1 MDKRNIKNISK
12 NILAITL
19 LWFCGLGIHQVSAT
33 HIVGGNLTYKH
44 INGDTFEIKLV
55 LRRDCYLGSP
65 EAQFDDPARVYVFD
79 DSGQQAKFLSGRN
92 PDPNKFFDGYLK
104 LPFMNSDTLNEYIR
118 SDCGFEGTQV
128 CVHQTTYL
136 GRIVLSR
143 AKKFY
148 NFAYQRCC
156 RNASLDNVVDPLN
169 TGATYWTTITQ
180 EAFGLNN
187 NSATF
192 NAWPDVYI
200 CANKPLEF
208 DHSAKD
214 IDGDSLVYRLCT
226 PNQGGNKVNSDPD
239 PISFPP
245 YTGTGNIVEWQSPY
259 SLNDMMGGVPLKI
272 DQNTGLLT
280 ATPNLVGQFLVGV
293 CVEEYRNGVR
303 IGITRRDFQFNVR
316 ICSQPP
322 LARFSTSESNCDG
335 LTVEFYNNSLSANSY
350 QWNFNYPSTDV
361 NFMST
366 QENPIFTFPKSGV
379 YDVRLMVTRGSDA
392 CFDTITQKV
401 SVYENKIIPS
411 FRYSLSDCKSSV
423 DSLTLKLEDTS
434 VFNEPGHTIDQW
446 IWTITQNGLFTVAN
460 GKDVII
466 PLSYDGNVDVKLELF
481 ASNGCKSTFTQS
493 VNVNDLI
500 PKQDFKFE
508 LVSCPSE
515 GIAEVQLTDLSG
527 PLNPFAN
534 IKNSRWTMGNQVF
547 DGNPVIVTLPQD
559 TKQFDVTLTTS
570 FDGACLVDLTRTI
583 DLSNFVPK
591 SDVSISPVSCP
602 DDDNIALTL
611 QYIDTLSNGYTAN
624 NISWEAGIISNLNN
638 YNGSS
643 IDIII
648 PKDSLLVFELVT
660 TFSNGCVDRIKQ
672 THLPGPFATLKFV
685 AGPIIVCPNDSKQ
698 IITNGN
704 PDWTYTWSPT
714 DGLDLTD
721 PSNPRVTSDSNR
733 TYLVTVTDGLC
744 TVNGSID
751 VIALAGGISLNII
764 ADTVTCDGTVNLSAN
779 GGIGT
784 GVYSWSTSPTIDP
797 VIATGQSVYLAFTER
812 EITYYVTFVGDACA
826 TEPAAIHVKNEMPR
840 IDDLS
845 PFRICREDTTKII
858 TLNLINYHQNTYTWD
873 ADPHIVSGGN
883 TFNPSIGVGPNE
895 AESFILYYNVEN
907 QFGCKLRDSVLFNL
921 GVNPETDFDFT
932 LTQCGEYKV
941 CFEHNN
947 TFSGFNVWNFGDL
960 TTEDDK
966 SLDKNPCY
974 TYPDAGTYT
983 ITLSNITHV
992 CPFKDV
998 QKTITINPQI
1008 QLVAI
1013 ADEILCKGDS
1023 LYLKATSNLQNAQYQ
1038 WLDTKGNVLSNNGNL
1053 SQLIL
1058 SDSTY
1063 IIKGIDNF
1071 GCEDLDTVSVTV
1083 FKFDYN
1089 VALKDSFCV
1098 NEASK
1103 ITLNIANPND
1113 YIITWSPS
1121 QYIQSGANTTQP
1133 TILPISGI
1141 QLQLALQHIST
1152 GCTDTS
1158 LYVPKLTQPFSFDV
1172 DVPEIFCNDVETSIQ
1187 LNIANPSAYTY
1198 VWTPNDCITSGNGT
1212 ANPILKIK
1220 QDKTVHVVV
1229 TNKSSGCQKDL
1240 DFDVKAGDNVTVDVN
1255 AEPDFTI
1262 YEGEDLIIFVQD
1274 SVTGSTYTWSTGESG
1289 TQISVNPS
1297 EDTDYIVTVTDANG
1311 CTATDIVTV
1320 TVRRAQCDETDIFI
1334 PTAFSPNGNRTNE
1347 TFKPYSHFIDEMYLV
1362 IYNRW
1367 GQEVF
1372 STNDKNG
1379 EWDGTFKG
1387 QKGQDL
1393 APDSYAFYIKVRCI
1407 NAEEYVKRGNVT
1419 LIR

>member
-1 MDKRNIKNISK
+1 MNKRNIKNISK
-12 NILAITL
+12 SIFTLAL
-19 LWFCGLGIHQVSAT
+19 LWFCGMGIQQVSAT
-33 HIVGGNLTYKH
+33 HIVGGNLTYRH

-79 DSGQQAKFLSGRN
+79 DSGAQAKFLSGRN

-136 GRIVLSR
+136 GKIVLSR
-143 AKKFY
+143 AKSY
-148 NFAYQRCC
+148 YTFAYQRCC
-156 RNASLDNVVDPLN
+156 RNATLANIIDPLN
-169 TGATYWTTITQ
+169 TGSTYWTVIEQ
-180 EAFGLNN
+180 KAFKDN
-187 NSATF
+187 NSSPTF

-226 PNQGGNKVNSDPD
+226 PSQGARNDDPNPD

-245 YTGTGNIVEWQSPY
+245 YTGSGTIVEWASPY
-259 SLNDMMGGVPLKI
+259 ALNDMMGGIPLKI
-272 DQNTGLLT
+272 DAKTGLLT
-280 ATPNLVGQFLVGV
+280 GTPNLVGQFLVGV
-293 CVEEYRNGVR
+293 CVEEYRDGVR

-316 ICSQPP
+316 VCSQPP
-322 LARFSTSESNCDG
+322 LAKFTTSESNCDG
-335 LTVEFYNNSLSANSY
+335 LTVEFYNKSLSANSY
-350 QWNFNYPSTDV
+350 QWNFNYPSIDPQYI
-361 NFMST
+361 ST
-366 QENPIFTFPKSGV
+366 QENPVFTFPKSGV

-401 SVYENKIIPS
+401 SVYENKIAPS
-411 FRYSLSDCKSSV
+411 FKYALSDCKSSV

-434 VFNEPGHTIDQW
+434 VFNEAGHTINQW
-446 IWTITQNGLFTVAN
+446 TWTIIQNGVTSVLN
-460 GKDVII
+460 GKDINI
-466 PLSYDGNVDVKLELF
+466 PLSYNGNIDVELELF
-481 ASNGCKSTFTQS
+481 ASNGCKSTFNQS
-493 VNVNDLI
+493 LNVNDLI
-500 PKQDFKFE
+500 PEQDFKFE

-515 GIAEVQLTDLSG
+515 GIAEIQLTDLSG
-527 PLNPFAN
+527 PLNPFAS
-534 IKNSRWTMGNQVF
+534 IRNSRWTIGNQIF
-547 DGNPVIVTLPQD
+547 DGNPVTVTLPQD

-570 FDGACLVDLTRTI
+570 FEGTCSTDIMKTF
-583 DLSNFVPK
+583 DLSNFVPNA
-591 SDVSISPVSCP
+591 DVSISPVSCP
-602 DDDNIALTL
+602 NDDNITLTL
-611 QYIDTLSNGYTAN
+611 QYIDTLSNGYAAN
-624 NISWEAGIISNLNN
+624 NISWNAGIISNLDN

-643 IDIII
+643 INVTI
-648 PKDSLLVFELVT
+648 PKDSLLLFEMLT
-660 TFSNGCVDRIKQ
+660 TFSNGCIDKIKQ

-714 DGLDLTD
+714 DGLDLSD
-721 PSNPRVTSDSNR
+721 PANPRVTSDINR

-744 TVNGSID
+744 SVNGSIE
-751 VIALAGGISLNII
+751 VIALSGGISLNID
-764 ADTVTCDGTVNLSAN
+764 ADTVTCDGNINLIAN

-797 VIATGQSVYLAFTER
+797 VIATGQSVHLAFTER

-826 TEPAAIHVKNEMPR
+826 TEPAIIHVKNESPS

-845 PFRICREDTTKII
+845 PFRICAADTAKII
-858 TLNLINYHQNTYTWD
+858 TLNLINYHNNKYIWD
-873 ADPHIVSGGN
+873 ADPHIVAGGN
-883 TFNPSIGVGPNE
+883 TSDPTIGVGPNE
-895 AESFILYYNVEN
+895 TNSFVLYYNVEN
-907 QFGCKLRDSVLFNL
+907 QYGCKLRDSILFNL
-921 GVNPETDFDFT
+921 GVNPVTDFDYT
-932 LTQCGEYKV
+932 LTQCGEYKI

-947 TFSGFNVWNFGDL
+947 TFSGFNVWNFGDP

-974 TYPDAGTYT
+974 TYPDAGTFT
-983 ITLSNITHV
+983 VTLSNITNV

-1008 QLVAI
+1008 KLEAI
-1013 ADEILCKGDS
+1013 ADGILCKGDS
-1023 LYLKATSNLQNAQYQ
+1023 LHLKASSNLQNAQYQ
-1038 WLDTKGNVLSNNGNL
+1038 WLDIKGNVVSNNGVLN
-1053 SQLIL
+1053 QLIL
-1058 SDSTY
+1058 NDSTY
-1063 IIKGIDNF
+1063 ILKGTDNF
-1071 GCEDLDTVSVTV
+1071 GCEDLDTVSVSV
-1083 FKFDYN
+1083 FRFDYD
-1089 VALKDSFCV
+1089 VALKDSFCI

-1103 ITLNIANPND
+1103 ISLNIANPD
-1113 YIITWSPS
+1113 DFVITWSPS

-1141 QLQLALQHIST
+1141 ELTLALQHKST

-1158 LYVPKLTQPFSFDV
+1158 RYVPKLTQPFGFDV
-1172 DVPEIFCNDVETSIQ
+1172 DVPEIFCNDVETAIQ
-1187 LNIANPSAYTY
+1187 LNIADPNAYSY
-1198 VWTPNDCITSGNGT
+1198 VWTPNDCIISGKDT
-1212 ANPILKIK
+1212 PKPILKIK
-1220 QDKTVHVVV
+1220 EDKTVHVVV
-1229 TNKSSGCQKDL
+1229 TNISSGCQKDL
-1240 DFDVKAGDNVTVDVN
+1240 DFDVMAGDIVVVDVN
-1255 AEPDFTI
+1255 AEPDLTI
-1262 YEGEDLIIFVQD
+1262 YEGEELTIFVQD
-1274 SVTGSTYTWSTGESG
+1274 SVTGSVYTWSTGETG
-1289 TQISVNPS
+1289 THISVQPS

-1311 CTATDIVTV
+1311 CTATDLVTV
-1320 TVRRAQCDETDIFI
+1320 TVRRAQCDETDVFI
-1334 PTAFSPNGNRTNE
+1334 PTAFSPNGNKTNE
-1347 TFKPYSHFIDEMYLV
+1347 TFKPYSHFIDEMYMV

-1372 STNDKNG
+1372 STNEKNG
-1379 EWDGTFKG
+1379 EWDGTF
-1387 QKGQDL
+1387 KGQDL

-1407 NAEEYVKRGNVT
+1407 NAEEYIKRGNVT